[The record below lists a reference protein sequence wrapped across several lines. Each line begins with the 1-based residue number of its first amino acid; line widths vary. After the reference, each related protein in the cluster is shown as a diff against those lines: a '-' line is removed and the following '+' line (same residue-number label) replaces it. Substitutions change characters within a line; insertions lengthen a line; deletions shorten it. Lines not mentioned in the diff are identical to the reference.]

1 MRLFQIKGNAGAA
14 LAAAVAVVVGL
25 AMACRTVPRRPAAAP
40 ERPFSVGAFV
50 AAPSVRIGLVT
61 GARGAVISAE
71 EGGVVVWPAHGD
83 GARRPVPLPVASFRP
98 VANAPAGVRFSEK
111 AEETASAFVVPATP
125 GDTLSLDGVAYR
137 GVLEVRGD
145 EAGLTVVNVV
155 NVEDYLRGVVP
166 NELSPLAF
174 PQIEALKAQAVA
186 ARTYALRNRGKF
198 ADRGYDLCATSAC
211 QVYKGKS
218 SEHPVSDE
226 AIEDTRGIIA
236 TYEGAPIEAFYT
248 STCGGHTEDAQNVF
262 EGGEAAPYLR
272 GVVCAPEKTAWSLLR
287 STAPTRSLGD
297 EESLS
302 RNAALLITTGVIE
315 PKADMAGFLQ
325 GPANDA
331 ELRAWTARLLAVARR
346 KGCDTAAAPLLSRRG
361 AFFRYLVGAVC
372 WDERARRL
380 LSPGDTDYLLHVEDR
395 QELGPEES
403 RAAALLIQEAVLT
416 PFPDNT
422 LDAARVITRARAVG
436 LLARVLEKLGSPALV
451 KGDFQGSEGDQVRVA
466 VDGRKIAYSLDPQ
479 ARLFRTFDRAGAAA
493 SELSLAVGDPVT
505 LVAQNGRIVFL
516 EAELSRMGE
525 SADRTSRY
533 FRWEVR
539 MSPEDV
545 AKSIA
550 RYGDVGVVKDVVP
563 RRIGVSGRV
572 VDLAVVGSKGDL
584 LLKGMKIRF
593 ALGLRENLFVI
604 DREIGD
610 GGQVAQFVFT
620 GKGWGHGVGLCQVG
634 AYGMARA
641 GSSYEQILAHYYPG
655 TSLARSY

>member
-1 MRLFQIKGNAGAA
+1 LRFPQLKGNTGAA

-25 AMACRTVPRRPAAAP
+25 AMACRTVPHRPLAP
-40 ERPFSVGAFV
+40 PEAPFSADAFV

-61 GARGAVISAE
+61 GGGGAVVSAA
-71 EGGVVVWPAHGD
+71 EGGVIVWPASED
-83 GARRPVPLPVASFRP
+83 GSRRPVRLPVASFRP
-98 VANAPAGVRFSEK
+98 VPKPGPRVRLSETGSV
-111 AEETASAFVVPATP
+111 TASAFVVPATAD
-125 GDTLSLDGVAYR
+125 DTLSLDGVAYR
-137 GVLEVRGD
+137 GVFEVHGD
-145 EAGLTVVNVV
+145 AGGLTVVNLV

-174 PQIEALKAQAVA
+174 PQVEALKAQAVA

-198 ADRGYDLCATSAC
+198 EDKGYDLCATSAC
-211 QVYKGKS
+211 QVYKGKA

-226 AIEDTRGIIA
+226 AVDETRGIVA
-236 TYEGAPIEAFYT
+236 TYEGEPIEAFYT

-262 EGGEAAPYLR
+262 EGESEPYLR

-297 EESLS
+297 GESLS
-302 RNAALLITTGVIE
+302 RNAALLVATGVIE
-315 PKADMAGFLQ
+315 PKADMAAYLQ
-325 GPANDA
+325 APATDV
-331 ELRAWTARLLAVARR
+331 ELKAWTARLLAVAKR
-346 KGCDTAAAPLLSRRG
+346 KGCEAASGPPLSRRG
-361 AFFRYLVGAVC
+361 SFFRYLVGSVC

-395 QELGPEES
+395 QDLAPEES
-403 RAAALLIQEAVLT
+403 TAAALLIREDVLT

-422 LDAARVITRARAVG
+422 LSAGRVITRGRAVC

-451 KGDFQGSEGDQVRVA
+451 KGDFQGSEADEVRVA
-466 VDGRKIAYSLDPQ
+466 VDGRKLAYALDPQ

-505 LVAQNGRIVFL
+505 LVAHAGRIVFL
-516 EAELSRMGE
+516 EAEVSRMGE
-525 SADRTSRY
+525 SADRASRY

-539 MSPEDV
+539 MTPEEV
-545 AKSIA
+545 ARSIQ
-550 RYGDVGVVKDVVP
+550 RYGNVGGVKDVVP

-572 VDLAVVGSKGDL
+572 VDLAVVGSEGEI

-610 GGQVAQFVFT
+610 DGQVEEFVFT

-641 GSSYEQILAHYYPG
+641 GSNYAQILAHYYPG
-655 TSLARSY
+655 TSLTKSY

>member
-1 MRLFQIKGNAGAA
+1 LRLLQLKGNTGTA

-25 AMACRTVPRRPAAAP
+25 AMACRTVPRRPLPPP
-40 ERPFSVGAFV
+40 EKPFSVGTFV
-50 AAPSVRIGLVT
+50 ASPSVRIGLVT
-61 GARGAVISAE
+61 GGRGAVVSAA
-71 EGGVVVWPAHGD
+71 EGGVVVWPAKDD
-83 GARRPVPLPVASFRP
+83 GSRRAVPLPVASFRP
-98 VANAPAGVRFSEK
+98 APKPAVGVRLSENGD
-111 AEETASAFVVPATP
+111 ETTSAFVVPATRD
-125 GDTLSLDGVAYR
+125 DTLSLDGVAYR
-137 GVLEVRGD
+137 GVLEIRGD
-145 EAGLTVVNVV
+145 EGGLTVVNLV

-174 PQIEALKAQAVA
+174 PQLEALKAQAVA

-198 ADRGYDLCATSAC
+198 DEKGYDLCATSAC

-218 SEHPVSDE
+218 SEHPVSDQAVE
-226 AIEDTRGIIA
+226 ATRGIVA

-262 EGGEAAPYLR
+262 EGEGAPYLQ

-302 RNAALLITTGVIE
+302 RNAALLVASRVIE
-315 PKADMAGFLQ
+315 ARPDMATFLKA
-325 GPANDA
+325 PATDA
-331 ELRAWTARLLAVARR
+331 ELKTWTARLLTVAKR
-346 KGCDTAAAPLLSRRG
+346 KGCETAFAPPLSRRG
-361 AFFRYLVGAVC
+361 TFFRYLVGSVC
-372 WDERARRL
+372 WDERAKRL
-380 LSPGDTDYLLHVEDR
+380 LSPGDTDYLVHVEDR
-395 QELGPEES
+395 QDLGPDES
-403 RAAALLIQEAVLT
+403 VSAALLIQEDVLT

-422 LDAARVITRARAVG
+422 LEAARVITRARAVG
-436 LLARVLEKLGSPALV
+436 LLARVLEKLGSPSLV

-466 VDGRKIAYSLDPQ
+466 ANGRTDLYVLDPQ

-493 SELSLAVGDPVT
+493 SELSLAVGDPVS
-505 LVAQNGRIVFL
+505 LVAQGKRIVFL

-525 SADRTSRY
+525 SADRASRY

-539 MSPEDV
+539 MTPADV
-545 AKSIA
+545 ARSIA
-550 RYGDVGVVKDVVP
+550 RYGDVGAVKDVVP

-572 VDLAVVGSKGDL
+572 VDLAVVGSDGEL

-604 DREIGD
+604 DRELGD
-610 GGQVAQFVFT
+610 DGQVAQFVFT

-634 AYGMARA
+634 AYGMART
-641 GSSYEQILAHYYPG
+641 GSTYSQILAHYYPG